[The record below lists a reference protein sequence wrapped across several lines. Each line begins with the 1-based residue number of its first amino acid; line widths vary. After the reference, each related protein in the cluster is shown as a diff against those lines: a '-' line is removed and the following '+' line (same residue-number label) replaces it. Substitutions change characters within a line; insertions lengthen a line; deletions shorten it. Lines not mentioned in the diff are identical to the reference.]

1 MIATDCPNCGEQV
14 STFAKSCAHCGAP
27 NPARRAGLAIVASL
41 VVLLIAVA
49 VATVVILR
57 GQRTPVADTP
67 TPPSTEDLGWLTTA
81 MTECDGD
88 ATNNLSTLYFLV
100 IPLKAVST

>member
-41 VVLLIAVA
+41 AVLLIAVA
-49 VATVVILR
+49 VATVAILR
-57 GQRTPVADTP
+57 WQRIPVADAP
-67 TPPSTEDLGWLTTA
+67 TPASTEDFGWLTTA
-81 MTECDGD
+81 MKECDND
-88 ATNNLSTLYFLV
+88 ATNALSTLYFLV
-100 IPLKAVST
+100 IPLKVV